1 MDDSRGSSHR
11 ASVAQTG
18 MGCHGNR
25 GSSKG
30 QNLKYKP
37 GQNEMVSEAT
47 AGAKEAY
54 TGAWQTDFLT
64 ALAVAQL
71 VPVPAGCTQE
81 LAASGEPYG
90 PFHSS
95 GK

>member
-1 MDDSRGSSHR
+1 MDDSRGSSQR

-18 MGCHGNR
+18 IGCHGNR

-30 QNLKYKP
+30 QNLKSKP

-54 TGAWQTDFLT
+54 TGAWQTDFFDGLGCCS
-64 ALAVAQL
+64 
-71 VPVPAGCTQE
+71 AG
-81 LAASGEPYG
+81 SG
-90 PFHSS
+90 SC
-95 GK
+95 